1 LFAVGFYTKE
11 AVFIFMFS
19 YKKYILVS
27 NELNF
32 AEFSR
37 LRRVL
42 KINKILF
49 LPQITAGFTAQC
61 KG

>member
-32 AEFSR
+32 AELSR
-37 LRRVL
+37 LRWVL
-42 KINKILF
+42 
-49 LPQITAGFTAQC
+49 
-61 KG
+61 